1 MTAEHPAWIAVCEAP
16 FLPTRDGGQREH
28 HGLVR
33 ALADRGML
41 AALVIC
47 SRGPLDAAPYRVAFG
62 GPDGAGGDLPVVGV
76 ARRRSP
82 DAHARPR
89 TPFVWA
95 SRRPSAAVLAGLR
108 ALTAPGGPGGTPDGV
123 LACSFKSAE
132 LATAIAAPRELP
144 VVVRQHNVESRY
156 HRDLGAAR
164 GGPARAYFR
173 WEAARIARA
182 ERAMARTPGIV
193 GQAEISGVDLAARAV
208 GEHQRSALVPPLAVD
223 FSVPP
228 GPADGRSGVLF
239 LGALDVATNQ
249 HALRWFL
256 ERVWPAVR
264 AARPDA
270 RVTVAGRRPD
280 AAFGA
285 WLEGR
290 AGVEVA
296 YDVADPRRLMDRALV
311 AVNPTVSGSGVNIKL
326 LEYAAAG
333 AAVVTTPRATAG
345 LPPLAP
351 GVLVEAESPAEFAD
365 GVLWALDHPGDAAAL
380 GHACATEFRARLDAD
395 RALDRLVHLMRHEES
410 PACLPSRS

>member
-1 MTAEHPAWIAVCEAP
+1 MTADPSGPSWIAVCEAP

-33 ALADRGML
+33 ALADRGLL

-62 GPDGAGGDLPVVGV
+62 AGGDLPVVGV
-76 ARRRSP
+76 PRRRSP
-82 DAHARPR
+82 DAHVRPR

-95 SRRPSAAVLAGLR
+95 SRRPSADVLAGLR
-108 ALTAPGGPGGTPDGV
+108 ALADPDGPGGAPDGV

-132 LATAIAAPRELP
+132 LATAIAAPRDLP

-156 HRDLGAAR
+156 HRDLGASR
-164 GGPARAYFR
+164 GGPARTYFR

-182 ERAMARTPGIV
+182 ERRMARTAGIV
-193 GQAEISGVDLAARAV
+193 GMAEISGVDLAARAV
-208 GEHQRSALVPPLAVD
+208 GQHQRSALVPPLAVD
-223 FSVPP
+223 FTVPP
-228 GPADGRSGVLF
+228 GRGAGRSGVLF

-256 ERVWPAVR
+256 DRVWPAVR

-270 RVTVAGRRPD
+270 AFAGWLAARPGVDVT
-280 AAFGA
+280 
-285 WLEGR
+285 
-290 AGVEVA
+290 
-296 YDVADPRRLMDRALV
+296 YDVADPRALMDRALV
-311 AVNPTVSGSGVNIKL
+311 AVNPTVSGSGINIKL

-351 GVLVEAESPAEFAD
+351 GVLVEAESPTEFAD
-365 GVLWALDHPGDAAAL
+365 GVRWALDHPGDAVAL
-380 GHACATEFRARLDAD
+380 GRSSAAELRACLDAD